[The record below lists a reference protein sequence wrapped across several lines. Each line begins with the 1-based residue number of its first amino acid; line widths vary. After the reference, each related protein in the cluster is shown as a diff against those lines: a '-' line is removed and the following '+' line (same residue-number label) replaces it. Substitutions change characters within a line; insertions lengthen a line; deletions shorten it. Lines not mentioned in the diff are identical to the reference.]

1 MRETFRLIGRGGAL
15 RLAGAALDGGV
26 GRRWH
31 RARGTA
37 AVLRPHRW
45 GTEGHTRQSP
55 GAGCSG
61 RGFAEADSLRRR
73 ESEGIH
79 D

>member
-15 RLAGAALDGGV
+15 RLAGALNARGGA
-26 GRRWH
+26 GEGTC
-31 RARGTA
+31 AQGTA

-73 ESEGIH
+73 EGEGIH
-79 D
+79 G